1 MPIKRRNDNPSPGG
15 ASITMVM
22 NASSLLRNLVCA
34 LVLLVGAAS
43 AAPAQRVA
51 APSVLQCA
59 RGVHQELIKSG
70 RLPDQ
75 VSMAAAAGGETT
87 LTLGQAALVFAE
99 ALGGLTGAG
108 RLPEAIEVAGD
119 GAAGVTGA
127 SPGSPNAGAVVSVAA
142 LGQQCRA
149 LSEMSRRFGGLP
161 LAVWVDGQRLTLA
174 EFAGSVA
181 AALSEFAERAQLPAR
196 IIIPQGTPPPA
207 WVKGAAAGWRVTAVR
222 PPGEGEDAGGSPSRS
237 ENAARPR
244 PEPQPRPLTL
254 SLADGATVSGGIVL
268 RADLWPEPRMLAL
281 FVDGKQRGLLNFR
294 PYQFVIDTRTL
305 NNGPHRIRVEA
316 YGSAS
321 GVQTA
326 EITVTVANE

>member
-1 MPIKRRNDNPSPGG
+1 
-15 ASITMVM
+15 MVM
-22 NASSLLRNLVCA
+22 NASSLLRNLGCA

-43 AAPAQRVA
+43 AAPAQRIA

-59 RGVHQELIKSG
+59 RGVHQELVQNG

-99 ALGGLTGAG
+99 ALGGLTGTG
-108 RLPEAIEVAGD
+108 RLPDAIEVAGD

-149 LSEMSRRFGGLP
+149 LSVMSRRFGGLP

-174 EFAGSVA
+174 EFAGSVV

-196 IIIPQGTPPPA
+196 IIIPRAMPPPA
-207 WVKGAAAGWRVTAVR
+207 WTNDTAAGWRVTAAHS
-222 PPGEGEDAGGSPSRS
+222 PGPEGEDAGGSSSRS

-305 NNGPHRIRVEA
+305 NNGPHRIHVEA